1 MATDNLVLSGSRTFY
16 FDWRREANV
25 TYNNNAQYFG
35 ESYDFDN
42 VQGTIHPSLKP
53 YQSYMDIAR
62 RKFTGYNL
70 FKEYYSLNVSGQSNV
85 SINNLN
91 KYFDW
96 DCKFQIEGVRL
107 THYLGNS
114 LEFTNPAQIEVYDD
128 QATKILK
135 YNEMQKANS
144 MSMEIFALS
153 GYFEGST
160 LKHRW
165 IPITEVK
172 IQNFGR
178 IIDMS
183 LLKPYLVTESNVL
196 LLGLD
201 QGLAFRL
208 KNKGYGLLSDINDFV
223 NVSVNTSYFITGYYK
238 RSFPTS
244 LAHIGI
250 DINSQQ
256 WTRILSENKD
266 RIKLTISNNGES
278 NATIYF
284 AATSHDIN
292 YASPIPGLMQGIV
305 LSPGGA
311 WNDEGAFTQKQYIWA
326 KSHAGNGRITGIES
340 SIVAE

>member
-1 MATDNLVLSGSRTFY
+1 MTDNLILSGSRTFN
-16 FDWRREANV
+16 FSWRREANLS
-25 TYNNNAQYFG
+25 YNNNAQYFG
-35 ESYDFDN
+35 EAYDFYST
-42 VQGTIHPSLKP
+42 QGTIHSSLKP
-53 YQSYMDIAR
+53 YESYMDIAR

-70 FKEYYSLNVSGQSNV
+70 FKEHYLLNVSGKSNV

-96 DCKFQIEGVRL
+96 DCKFQIEGIRL

-114 LEFTNPAQIEVYDD
+114 LEFTNPAQIEIYDD

-135 YNEMQKANS
+135 YNEMQKANC
-144 MSMEIFALS
+144 MSMEIFAVT
-153 GYFEGST
+153 FDPDST
-160 LKHRW
+160 GKKFFW
-165 IPITEVK
+165 EPITEVK

-208 KNKGYGLLSDINDFV
+208 KNKGWGLLSDINDFV
-223 NVSVNTSYFITGYYK
+223 NISVNSSYYITGYYK
-238 RSFPTS
+238 RAFPTS
-244 LAHIGI
+244 LSHVGI
-250 DINSQQ
+250 DINNQQ
-256 WTRILSENKD
+256 WTRILSENRD

-278 NATIYF
+278 NATIFF
-284 AATSHDIN
+284 ASTGHDIN
-292 YASPIPGLMQGIV
+292 YATPIPGLMQGIV

-311 WNDEGAFTQKQYIWA
+311 WNDEGAFAQKQYIWA

>member
-1 MATDNLVLSGSRTFY
+1 MATDNLVLSGSRSFN
-16 FDWRREANV
+16 FEWRRKNG
-25 TYNNNAQYFG
+25 TSYNNNAQYFD
-35 ESYDFDN
+35 ESYEFDRD
-42 VQGTIHPSLKP
+42 
-53 YQSYMDIAR
+53 YASYMDVAR

-70 FKEYYSLNVSGQSNV
+70 FKEYYALNVSGQSNV
-85 SINNLN
+85 SIGNLN

-96 DCKFQIEGVRL
+96 DCKFQIEGIRL

-114 LEFTNPAQIEVYDD
+114 LEFTNPAQIEIYDD

-135 YNEMQKANS
+135 YNEMQKTNS

-153 GYFEGST
+153 GYFESST

-165 IPITEVK
+165 TPITEVK

-223 NVSVNTSYFITGYYK
+223 NVSVNTSYYITGYYK
-238 RSFPTS
+238 RAFPTA
-244 LAHIGI
+244 LTHIGI
-250 DINSQQ
+250 DIIDQQ
-256 WTRILSENKD
+256 WTRILPENKD

-278 NATIYF
+278 DVTIYF
-284 AATSHDIN
+284 AATNHDIN
-292 YASPIPGLMQGIV
+292 YTSPIPGLMQGII
-305 LSPGGA
+305 LTPSGA

-326 KSHAGNGRITGIES
+326 KSHSGRSRITGIES
-340 SIVAE
+340 SIIAE